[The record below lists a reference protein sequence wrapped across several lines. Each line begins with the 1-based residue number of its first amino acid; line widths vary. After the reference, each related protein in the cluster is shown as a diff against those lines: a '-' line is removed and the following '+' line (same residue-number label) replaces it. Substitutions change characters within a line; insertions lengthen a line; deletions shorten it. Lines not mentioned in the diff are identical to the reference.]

1 MPKNNI
7 NYQNTIIY
15 KFVCNDLNIT
25 DIYVGSTTDIR
36 RRKAQHKQTCN
47 NSSHKNHNLKIY
59 QIMRLNGGF
68 SNWTMLQI
76 ENFPCNNKAESSVRE
91 RHWLELLSA
100 TMNIQIPGRTNIEY
114 YTDNKDTI
122 IKYREDYK
130 KTNKITY
137 QNIKDS
143 IREYNN
149 NNKQTMISFKD
160 NKFYCKCGGKYTVN
174 NDSHHFMTKRHLT
187 YLNTQVNNLQALNND
202 ISIIENQINDI
213 AIN

>member
-1 MPKNNI
+1 MPKTQI

-15 KFVCNDLNIT
+15 KFVCNDLSVS

-47 NSSHKNHNLKIY
+47 NESNKNHNFKIY
-59 QIMRLNGGF
+59 QIMRANGGF

-100 TMNIQIPGRTNIEY
+100 TMNTQIPSRTQTEYYIDNKESILENKKEYYIDNKEQKQQYYIDNKESIQQY
-114 YTDNKDTI
+114 YTDNKDKI
-122 IKYREDYK
+122 NA
-130 KTNKITY
+130 KTTC
-137 QNIKDS
+137 Q
-143 IREYNN
+143 
-149 NNKQTMISFKD
+149 
-160 NKFYCKCGGKYTVN
+160 CGGKYT
-174 NDSHHFMTKRHLT
+174 HTHLSKHCKSKKHLL
-187 YLNTQVNNLQALNND
+187 YLQNLNN
-202 ISIIENQINDI
+202 SKLNIIENQINDI